1 MVSIHIRIT
10 EKSISNFE
18 SNPIGYQT
26 KQTVEEPKTARSL
39 LDSRVKDSTNSS
51 LYGKTG
57 SDGAHQHTFLRS
69 NIENSTFH
77 HPPGADG
84 PPFSPER
91 ETYGML
97 LFIQLLHSCLLR
109 RGKGATCYRY
119 SQALTYSILLS
130 SIRQQRSSRDEWVL
144 PDSKMAPELYK
155 IVRPGAIFL
164 FGIS

>member
-1 MVSIHIRIT
+1 MPECPGFLSIKHSSTHPKGFLCVGTNDSIWIHCCEYIYRLCQSIVSIHIRIT

-109 RGKGATCYRY
+109 RGSSSTCYRY
-119 SQALTYSILLS
+119 SYT
-130 SIRQQRSSRDEWVL
+130 
-144 PDSKMAPELYK
+144 PT
-155 IVRPGAIFL
+155 
-164 FGIS
+164 

>member
-77 HPPGADG
+77 QPQAG
-84 PPFSPER
+84 PPLSPER
-91 ETYGML
+91 ETFRMLSIRTTFCFLILYKNTFRFPPAICKNCTALNRGLADSKQSLRL
-97 LFIQLLHSCLLR
+97 LFILSREENVLHAFVNYLLHS
-109 RGKGATCYRY
+109 
-119 SQALTYSILLS
+119 
-130 SIRQQRSSRDEWVL
+130 
-144 PDSKMAPELYK
+144 
-155 IVRPGAIFL
+155 
-164 FGIS
+164 

>member
-10 EKSISNFE
+10 EKSLSNFE

-77 HPPGADG
+77 QPQAG
-84 PPFSPER
+84 PPLSPER

-97 LFIQLLHSCLLR
+97 LFVQLSHSYLLH
-109 RGKGATCYRY
+109 RGSSSTCYRY
-119 SQALTYSILLS
+119 SYTPTYSILLS
-130 SIRQQRSSRDEWVL
+130 TTSQ
-144 PDSKMAPELYK
+144 P
-155 IVRPGAIFL
+155 RPGCP
-164 FGIS
+164 

>member
-26 KQTVEEPKTARSL
+26 KQTVEEPKTSRSL

-130 SIRQQRSSRDEWVL
+130 TIFDGPPSLSREGNVLHASLRTAFAFLSFKQR
-144 PDSKMAPELYK
+144 K
-155 IVRPGAIFL
+155 
-164 FGIS
+164 

>member
-1 MVSIHIRIT
+1 MTSIHIRIT
-10 EKSISNFE
+10 EQSIANFD

-26 KQTVEEPKTARSL
+26 KQTVEEQKTARSL

-91 ETYGML
+91 ETFCML
-97 LFIQLLHSCLLR
+97 SIRTTFCFLILYKNTFHFTPAICKNCTALNRGLADSKQTLR
-109 RGKGATCYRY
+109 
-119 SQALTYSILLS
+119 LLS
-130 SIRQQRSSRDEWVL
+130 FLSREENVL
-144 PDSKMAPELYK
+144 HASVNY
-155 IVRPGAIFL
+155 L
-164 FGIS
+164 FHS

>member
-109 RGKGATCYRY
+109 R
-119 SQALTYSILLS
+119 
-130 SIRQQRSSRDEWVL
+130 
-144 PDSKMAPELYK
+144 
-155 IVRPGAIFL
+155 
-164 FGIS
+164 